1 MVKQYFNKFDDVK
14 EKLGDNKDL
23 AIELFKGKDVMEKWK

>member
-14 EKLGDNKDL
+14 EKVGDNRDL
-23 AIELFKGKDVMEKWK
+23 VIELFKGKDVMDK